1 MDLSIIIV
9 TYNSENDIERCI
21 DSIIENTVGLEYEV
35 VVVDNSSK
43 DSTKEIVKKLSDKYT
58 NIRLIHAENRGFNAG
73 NNIGIKQSTGEFIA
87 LLNPDTILLNNA
99 FKIIIEN
106 MNKHKK
112 IGPCGA
118 TLYNEH
124 YELTMSHGCF
134 PGWKETLTRT
144 FKLRD
149 YRTYYLANTLKDEMK
164 VEYPSGAVF
173 VFKRELIEE
182 VGLMDEE
189 YFLYF
194 DETDYAFRFKKMGLN
209 SYLFTKA
216 KVIHAQGNST
226 NGVSEFAREKF
237 FESFV
242 RYLNKNNCIFERYL
256 IVIIKLT
263 EHVIK
268 YLISKLIQ
276 KDLSMLDNYKGEI
289 KFYSRILKK
298 LEWR

>member
-1 MDLSIIIV
+1 
-9 TYNSENDIERCI
+9 
-21 DSIIENTVGLEYEV
+21 
-35 VVVDNSSK
+35 
-43 DSTKEIVKKLSDKYT
+43 
-58 NIRLIHAENRGFNAG
+58 
-73 NNIGIKQSTGEFIA
+73 
-87 LLNPDTILLNNA
+87 
-99 FKIIIEN
+99 
-106 MNKHKK
+106 
-112 IGPCGA
+112 
-118 TLYNEH
+118 
-124 YELTMSHGCF
+124 
-134 PGWKETLTRT
+134 
-144 FKLRD
+144 
-149 YRTYYLANTLKDEMK
+149 MK

-242 RYLNKNNCIFERYL
+242 RYLNKNNSIFERYL